1 MPTSKEELLRRGLQ
15 PHDINHNQYRRAE
28 WQDYGGCGLYMITLC
43 VEGRHAFFGHLE
55 GDIRAKRNTADYPH
69 IVLSSLGRIIL
80 NEELPKIHRFYPQIE
95 TWQATIMPDHLH
107 LLLYVA
113 EPLPDGKKLG
123 DIIRRF
129 KGGCSR
135 AWWAIGEKNAL
146 KSAETTAR
154 DIKAVVPVLLSTVH
168 CPSLF
173 EAGYHD
179 RIIKRPG
186 MLDAIKR
193 YMSDNPLRALMR
205 RQLPHLME
213 RHLHIRIGAHEYAAF
228 GALFLLKR
236 AEKEQVFYHRRDS
249 STGLFTEQT
258 EDYKR
263 ERERQLAEARAGV
276 VLVSPAISKG
286 ESLVIN
292 TAIKEGLPVIH
303 LQKELIDRYWK
314 PELRRFEACARG
326 ALLILS
332 PWGLDEELKKNALM
346 ENTALKS
353 AGTMTTST
361 TTSRSE
367 SFPSEYDRFHH
378 LNDLAA
384 EICATTDAV
393 LLNVADMLEM

>member
-1 MPTSKEELLRRGLQ
+1 MPSCRM
-15 PHDINHNQYRRAE
+15 
-28 WQDYGGCGLYMITLC
+28 QDYGGCGLYMITLC

-80 NEELPKIHRFYPQIE
+80 NEELPKINRFYPQIE

-154 DIKAVVPVLLSTVH
+154 DNKAVVPVLLSTVH

-236 AEKEQVFYHRRDS
+236 AEKEQVFYHRRDC

-263 ERERQLAEARAGV
+263 ERERQ
-276 VLVSPAISKG
+276 
-286 ESLVIN
+286 
-292 TAIKEGLPVIH
+292 
-303 LQKELIDRYWK
+303 
-314 PELRRFEACARG
+314 
-326 ALLILS
+326 
-332 PWGLDEELKKNALM
+332 
-346 ENTALKS
+346 
-353 AGTMTTST
+353 
-361 TTSRSE
+361 
-367 SFPSEYDRFHH
+367 YDRFHH

>member
-15 PHDINHNQYRRAE
+15 PHDINHNQCRRAE

-135 AWWAIGEKNAL
+135 AWWAIGEKNAM
-146 KSAETTAR
+146 KSAE
-154 DIKAVVPVLLSTVH
+154 
-168 CPSLF
+168 
-173 EAGYHD
+173 
-179 RIIKRPG
+179 
-186 MLDAIKR
+186 
-193 YMSDNPLRALMR
+193 
-205 RQLPHLME
+205 
-213 RHLHIRIGAHEYAAF
+213 
-228 GALFLLKR
+228 
-236 AEKEQVFYHRRDS
+236 
-249 STGLFTEQT
+249 
-258 EDYKR
+258 
-263 ERERQLAEARAGV
+263 
-276 VLVSPAISKG
+276 
-286 ESLVIN
+286 
-292 TAIKEGLPVIH
+292 
-303 LQKELIDRYWK
+303 
-314 PELRRFEACARG
+314 
-326 ALLILS
+326 
-332 PWGLDEELKKNALM
+332 
-346 ENTALKS
+346 
-353 AGTMTTST
+353 TMTTST